1 MSTLFKRN
9 SKSIKGRLPN
19 RCNRPVRL
27 HNGAM
32 YPLTTI
38 RPLYPLTGTHRKMP
52 TDTGTVNGY
61 DSITKFGARYLTGA
75 KISIPNW
82 PYSVCPSSAPQLEEV
97 QP

>member
-32 YPLTTI
+32 YPLT
-38 RPLYPLTGTHRKMP
+38 GTHRKIP
-52 TDTGTVNGY
+52 TGTGTVNGY
-61 DSITKFGARYLTGA
+61 GSITKFGARYLTGA
-75 KISIPNW
+75 KTSIPNW